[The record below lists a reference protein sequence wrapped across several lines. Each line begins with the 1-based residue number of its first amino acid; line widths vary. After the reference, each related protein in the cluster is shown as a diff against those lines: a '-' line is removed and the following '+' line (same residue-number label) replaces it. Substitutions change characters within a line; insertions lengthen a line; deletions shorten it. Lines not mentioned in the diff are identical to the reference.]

1 MADEEK
7 QDDGINKEIQAKM
20 EFIVN
25 QQAQFTANIQ
35 VHDERLNRLENIV
48 TRLAEVTVNSIET
61 INSQFAILTDA
72 HIRLEEAQRRTEEA
86 QRRTEEAFARLAESQ
101 AHTDKRLDALIDIVR
116 EGRNGKS

>member
-7 QDDGINKEIQAKM
+7 QDDTSNKDMQAKM

-25 QQAQFTANIQ
+25 QQAQFAANIQ
-35 VHDERLNRLENIV
+35 VHEERLSRLENIV
-48 TRLAEVTVNSIET
+48 TRLAEATINGTEK
-61 INSQFAILTDA
+61 INSQFAVLTDA